1 VAGTFLHT
9 VRTRGMYTGESSRWL
24 MGHASVSRST
34 PIPDAPDSG
43 QTRLEAAVFHAL
55 TSCGEYTPNPAG
67 VVRTRIIADGT
78 TVVHVDPRSAGFPNE
93 YELTQLIAEK
103 LLPCADP
110 DGGLQG
116 QAGVRVAGADRADLA
131 LTFVDTSARVT
142 LRAAPKSRWNNAIE
156 TYRESLELTADM
168 PLWDIPEP
176 TEEERYFLEVP
187 RWGMRPGIDWLAS
200 GLLRRIA
207 LYRTFGLAFHVSS
220 WTLGNTWKIEI
231 DTDPVHGA
239 VHSRFLAAITDPV
252 YGLPLRVTDATC
264 MCDTPTWPPGSA
276 ERNCWYHLGA
286 KNGMP
291 VDLQL
296 RFRQQT
302 PPARLFDRLV
312 AAGADPAWVGRALP
326 PSSRSSTRG
335 QKLTPFDGV
344 VPSGHC
350 SKLEH

>member
-1 VAGTFLHT
+1 L
-9 VRTRGMYTGESSRWL
+9 YTGESSRWL
-24 MGHASVSRST
+24 MGHASVSRSA
-34 PIPDAPDSG
+34 PIPDAADSG
-43 QTRLEAAVFHAL
+43 QTRLEAAVFRAL

-67 VVRTRIIADGT
+67 VVRTRIVADGT

-116 QAGVRVAGADRADLA
+116 QAGVRVAGVDRADLA

-156 TYRESLELTADM
+156 TYRESLELAASKS
-168 PLWDIPEP
+168 LWDTPQP
-176 TEEERYFLEVP
+176 TEEESYFLEAP

-207 LYRTFGLAFHVSS
+207 LYRTFCLAFHVSA

-291 VDLQL
+291 GDLQL
-296 RFRQQT
+296 RFRQKN
-302 PPARLFDRLV
+302 PPARLLDRLL
-312 AAGADPAWVGRALP
+312 AAGADPARVGRALP
-326 PSSRSSTRG
+326 PSSSSSTRG
-335 QKLTPFDGV
+335 QKLTPCDRAV
-344 VPSGHC
+344 RSGHC
-350 SKLEH
+350 NKLER